1 MIKLNL
7 LPPTEKKYYQ
17 IETIRRFVV
26 FLSIGLSVILSL
38 FIGLLVFNY
47 FFVSFQLE
55 PTIHQLEV
63 EKATEKARK
72 VEELEKQIKETNR
85 KITLLTT
92 IKKEAAP
99 ISPILEKLTAASA
112 GKNSYLKTFSIDRRT
127 GAVKIEGFSSTRDQ
141 VVKIQDNL
149 KSDSSF
155 SDVNAPYSNFLKQT
169 NIDFVF
175 DFKLKP

>member
-26 FLSIGLSVILSL
+26 FLSIGLFVILLL
-38 FIGLLVFNY
+38 FIGLLIFNY
-47 FFVSFQLE
+47 LFISFQLE
-55 PTIHQLEV
+55 PTMRQLEI

-72 VEELEKQIKETNR
+72 VEEFEKQIKETNR
-85 KITLLTT
+85 KITLLTN

-99 ISPILEKLTAASA
+99 ISPVLDKLTASSA

-127 GAVKIEGFSSTRDQ
+127 NAIKIEGFSSTRDQ
-141 VVKIQDNL
+141 VIKIQDNL
-149 KSDSSF
+149 KNDSSF
-155 SDVNAPYSNFLKQT
+155 SDINAPYSNFLKQT
-169 NIDFVF
+169 NIDFTF